1 MKITDKEVVDILFKY
16 YPNIYNDICDHIE
29 EQEQN

>member
-16 YPNIYNDICDHIE
+16 YPKIYNDICDHIE
-29 EQEQN
+29 EQE